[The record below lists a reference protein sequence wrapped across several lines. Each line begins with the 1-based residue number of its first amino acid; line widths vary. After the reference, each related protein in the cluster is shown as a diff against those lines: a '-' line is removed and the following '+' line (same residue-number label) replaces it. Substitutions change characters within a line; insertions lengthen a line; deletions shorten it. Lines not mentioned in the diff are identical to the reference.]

1 MVPTGMIS
9 FITYDRESNRRKAV
23 TEIGSTWGRYQQ
35 ISGPILIVP
44 FRRTFKNHEGKITTS
59 LEKAYFLPDELS
71 FEGQI
76 EPTIRYRGIY
86 KVAVYNAHLT
96 AQGEFHPISFDR
108 LGVTPDEILWNLATV
123 CIGIPDLKGLREG
136 IFITWGDKKI
146 NMESGIDDNQLGI
159 KGLSA
164 KVSIPMAT
172 QTSLPTKF
180 SFSID
185 VRGSEQVYFSPLG
198 KTTSVSLSS
207 TWPNPSFIGEFLPES
222 REVNKTGFNAQWK
235 VLHLNRSFPQA
246 WVNSQQQLQSSNF
259 GVELLLPVDHYSN
272 TLRSIKYA
280 VLFVFL
286 TFLVFFFIELFNKKQ
301 LHPIQYLLVGSAL
314 ILFYLLLLSI
324 SEYLSFGLAYLISS
338 LGICGLITGYTH
350 GSLADKKITATV
362 ASFLVVLYG
371 LLYILLQ
378 LQDYAL
384 LVGSLGLFLI
394 LAIVMYLTRKFNWY
408 ATNS

>member
-1 MVPTGMIS
+1 
-9 FITYDRESNRRKAV
+9 
-23 TEIGSTWGRYQQ
+23 
-35 ISGPILIVP
+35 
-44 FRRTFKNHEGKITTS
+44 
-59 LEKAYFLPDELS
+59 
-71 FEGQI
+71 
-76 EPTIRYRGIY
+76 
-86 KVAVYNAHLT
+86 
-96 AQGEFHPISFDR
+96 
-108 LGVTPDEILWNLATV
+108 
-123 CIGIPDLKGLREG
+123 
-136 IFITWGDKKI
+136 
-146 NMESGIDDNQLGI
+146 
-159 KGLSA
+159 
-164 KVSIPMAT
+164 
-172 QTSLPTKF
+172 LPTKF